1 MDEDERSGIVNARY
15 RLQRK
20 ETCYMPNILGNKSF
34 PVSTFRW
41 VDIYEEGRDQGK
53 AEAVNVLMR
62 MKLDAQKT
70 PYCGLKAEAL
80 LDKAMEEIQK

>member
-1 MDEDERSGIVNARY
+1 MMKVTVHEQKLIHLVMELA
-15 RLQRK
+15 
-20 ETCYMPNILGNKSF
+20 
-34 PVSTFRW
+34 
-41 VDIYEEGRDQGK
+41 YEQGRDQGK

-80 LDKAMEEIQK
+80 LEKAMEEIEHG

>member
-1 MDEDERSGIVNARY
+1 MSD
-15 RLQRK
+15 
-20 ETCYMPNILGNKSF
+20 NKLRQKLIHL
-34 PVSTFRW
+34 VMELA
-41 VDIYEEGRDQGK
+41 YEQGLDQGK

-80 LDKAMEEIQK
+80 LEKAMEEIQNARH